1 MLYTAA
7 QLVAILSSISK
18 WEIVVWC
25 LQSWRLHWGW
35 WSTQCKMAEDCTSR
49 NCMTFY
55 NIRQKWK
62 TRKYS
67 SPSHLT
73 HPVWVTWLNKLSK
86 YSLCTDSLEVNNML
100 CNPLYMCYSDSKWNL
115 VGHFDLLLVCY
126 LTYFI
131 SQGCHYR
138 DGIKTHISEYRWP
151 FWPV

>member
-86 YSLCTDSLEVNNML
+86 CLNTRTNQLLTLSSQLTQFKKYWVIWLIGSESIDSLLTSQSLIWLIDESLDSLVVSHVTQLTHYWVN
-100 CNPLYMCYSDSKWNL
+100 
-115 VGHFDLLLVCY
+115 
-126 LTYFI
+126 
-131 SQGCHYR
+131 
-138 DGIKTHISEYRWP
+138 
-151 FWPV
+151 